1 MIECTDRHVLTPPKD
16 KVDLPVLYTLHAEG
30 KFTNSL
36 ANDVAEVVSDF
47 WSNFSYLLFYILV
60 IFLNMKIV

>member
-1 MIECTDRHVLTPPKD
+1 MKDDSMHRQACPALPKD

-36 ANDVAEVVSDF
+36 ANDVTEVVSDF
-47 WSNFSYLLFYILV
+47 WSNFSY
-60 IFLNMKIV
+60 